1 MESSIFSLKYQEYKI
16 KMTSFN
22 VYCNTITAT
31 MQVYRNKKFKGVL
44 FINSD
49 LLFIDSGFS
58 LHRNNNLLNKYKVV
72 LLQ

>member
-1 MESSIFSLKYQEYKI
+1 M
-16 KMTSFN
+16 
-22 VYCNTITAT
+22 YCNAITAT
-31 MQVYRNKKFKGVL
+31 VQVYRNKKFTGVL

-49 LLFIDSGFS
+49 LLLIDSGFS

>member
-1 MESSIFSLKYQEYKI
+1 MSSI
-16 KMTSFN
+16 N
-22 VYCNTITAT
+22 VHCNAITVT
-31 MQVYRNKKFKGVL
+31 MQVYSNKKFTGVL

-49 LLFIDSGFS
+49 LLFIDPGFS

>member
-16 KMTSFN
+16 KMTGFN
-22 VYCNTITAT
+22 VYCNAIIAT
-31 MQVYRNKKFKGVL
+31 KQVYRNKRFTGVL

>member
-1 MESSIFSLKYQEYKI
+1 MARYKI
-16 KMTSFN
+16 KMSSFSIH
-22 VYCNTITAT
+22 CNAITAT
-31 MQVYRNKKFKGVL
+31 MPVYRNKKFTGVL

-72 LLQ
+72 LLQQSYPPMKED